1 MSCKVN
7 GCRYAGFHTTRAHQ
21 CGTCKGFG
29 HGQIE
34 CGNQSRLF
42 RLDQFLS
49 DEMPQDKWCKFD
61 YCESRKY
68 HTTQSHYCKFCEMAH
83 HNINECIYKD
93 LDGTN
98 EILDMYSS
106 LNIDL
111 VSKFQN
117 NDNFYV
123 TLSAGLGNMYYIRKK
138 TGVIESLFMGSDMW
152 GQYGPA
158 PRINHRPL
166 LDKFIRG
173 ITNMGDLE
181 YFEPNN
187 QNLNHASIHNHT
199 HIQVQTQNQNNQETQ
214 YKIIKC
220 PLCRNET
227 ATDKIITIKG
237 LSETCKVCLV
247 NEIEKCFIECNH
259 ACICG
264 ECLES
269 L

>member
-7 GCRYAGFHTTRAHQ
+7 GCRYAGFHTTRDHQ

-34 CGNQSRLF
+34 CDNDSRLS
-42 RLDQFLS
+42 RLDQYLNE
-49 DEMPQDKWCKFD
+49 EMPQDKWCQFD
-61 YCESRKY
+61 YCENRKY
-68 HTTQSHYCKFCEMAH
+68 HTTQSHYCKFCEMSH
-83 HNINECIYKD
+83 RTINECMYKD

-98 EILDMYSS
+98 EILDLYSN
-106 LNIDL
+106 LNINLDR
-111 VSKFQN
+111 KFQN
-117 NDNFYV
+117 CDNFYV
-123 TLSAGLGNMYYIRKK
+123 TMSAGLGSLYYIRKK
-138 TGVIESLFMGSDMW
+138 AGVIESFFMGSDMW

-166 LDKFIRG
+166 LDKFIED
-173 ITNMGDLE
+173 ITNMGDLQ
-181 YFEPNN
+181 YFNPDN
-187 QNLNHASIHNHT
+187 QNQENRN
-199 HIQVQTQNQNNQETQ
+199 QDQNQNQSQ
-214 YKIIKC
+214 RSQHKIIKC

-227 ATDKIITIKG
+227 TTDKIITIKG
-237 LSETCKVCLV
+237 LTETCKVCLV

-259 ACICG
+259 ACVCG